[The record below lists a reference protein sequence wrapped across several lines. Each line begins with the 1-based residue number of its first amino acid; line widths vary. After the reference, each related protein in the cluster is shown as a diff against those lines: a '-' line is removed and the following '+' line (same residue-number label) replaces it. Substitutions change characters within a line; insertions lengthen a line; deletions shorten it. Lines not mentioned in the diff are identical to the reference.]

1 MSYYGNY
8 EYNNNRSQF
17 LSTAV
22 PLGIVATGA
31 EIASRAIPK
40 ENRADTFVNTAKKC
54 AKEFTAEGRKDLQWV
69 LKKVKWD
76 KAAEYVEKLSTKKMF
91 AGVAGLAILAN
102 ATIINFIGKCFNR
115 NN

>member
-1 MSYYGNY
+1 MAYYVNSDY
-8 EYNNNRSQF
+8 NNRSQF

-31 EIASRAIPK
+31 EIATRALSK

-54 AKEFTAEGRKDLQWV
+54 AKEFTQEGRKDLQWV

-76 KAAEYVEKLSTKKMF
+76 KAAEYIEKLSTKKMF
-91 AGVAGLAILAN
+91 AGVAGLAILGN
-102 ATIINFIGKCFNR
+102 AIVINLIGKCFN
-115 NN
+115 NKH